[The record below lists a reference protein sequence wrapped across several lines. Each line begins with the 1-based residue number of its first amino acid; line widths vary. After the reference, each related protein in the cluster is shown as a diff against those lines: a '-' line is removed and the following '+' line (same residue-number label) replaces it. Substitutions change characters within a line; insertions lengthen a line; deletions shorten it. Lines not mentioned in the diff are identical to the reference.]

1 VFLAVLSLKVTNA
14 LGLLVILRIDL
25 ITLLRRSHEL
35 EERALRRSELEELGS
50 LTASIEHDLKTPL
63 GLINL
68 QIVGMKRA
76 YQANPK
82 IMNDLDRIEDA
93 TARIYAVTQIIPAL
107 RASKEYYEQL
117 MVRVNIS
124 DVIGRSIKTIKSQ
137 LDISNVIF
145 KFEGRDYY
153 IKANP
158 QMLETA
164 IENILK
170 NSVEA
175 IIDTNRDRG
184 LIEIFLR
191 KARDKKIELV
201 ILDNGCGIAAENLP
215 KLTTLFTTKNNLK
228 ANSGIGL
235 FIANRIVRFHQG
247 ELRVSSEAGKSTKV
261 SIILPVSNPMSARLT
276 ASDESPAP
284 AS

>member
-1 VFLAVLSLKVTNA
+1 
-14 LGLLVILRIDL
+14 
-25 ITLLRRSHEL
+25 
-35 EERALRRSELEELGS
+35 
-50 LTASIEHDLKTPL
+50 
-63 GLINL
+63 
-68 QIVGMKRA
+68 MKRA